1 VKILSHIAIKRDRH
15 TIGAVF
21 GGNKRRLQMKQSIQG
36 YIKQG
41 VQEALQHLGYEVHRI
56 GSTPQEPFG
65 EKGEAWISEPPP
77 INPIW
82 PLPRC
87 PGGLSNDRIREEF
100 AKYDLWHYAYGF
112 EGGLSFSARHNDPN
126 PLANAPERPLQ
137 RFRHFMPYLIDARN
151 GSLRGKRVL
160 DIACNS
166 GFWSIQCALLGAE
179 VVGFDGRPELIKQ
192 ADLIR
197 SIVGVD
203 NVEFRVLDFW
213 NMSPQALGGTFDVVL
228 NLGILYHLT
237 DPLKALQLTK
247 SLARQYILLDTEVH
261 PSKESV
267 IKLHWEEPT
276 DIRNA
281 IGSGIVASPS
291 KSSINLMVRHIG
303 VAKWFE
309 IPLRTTD
316 MPRDYLDQRR
326 ASWLIK
332 VA

>member
-1 VKILSHIAIKRDRH
+1 
-15 TIGAVF
+15 
-21 GGNKRRLQMKQSIQG
+21 MKQAIQHNM
-36 YIKQG
+36 KQG
-41 VQEALQHLGYEVHRI
+41 VQKVLHSLGYEIHRI
-56 GSTPQEPFG
+56 GSSPTEHFHG
-65 EKGEAWISEPPP
+65 NGGAWISDPPG

-82 PLPRC
+82 PLPRRS
-87 PGGLSNDRIREEF
+87 GGLSNHQILEEF
-100 AKYDLWHYAYGF
+100 AGYDLWHYAYAF
-112 EGGLSFSARHNDPN
+112 EGGLSFSARHNN
-126 PLANAPERPLQ
+126 PGLLADVPERPLQ
-137 RFRHFMPYLIDARN
+137 RFRHFMPYLVASNN

-179 VVGFDGRPELIKQ
+179 VIGFDGREELIKQ
-192 ADLIR
+192 ANLIK

-203 NVEFRVLDFW
+203 KIEFRVLDFW
-213 NMSPQALGGTFDVVL
+213 DMSSQRLGGTFDIVL

-247 SLARQYILLDTEVH
+247 SMARQYILLDTQVY

-267 IKLHWEEPT
+267 IKLLWEEPT
-276 DIRNA
+276 DIRTA
-281 IGSGIVASPS
+281 VTSGIVVHPS
-291 KSSINLMVRHIG
+291 KSSIDLILRHIG

-309 IPLRTTD
+309 IPLRSTD
-316 MPRDYLDQRR
+316 MPADYLENLR

>member
-1 VKILSHIAIKRDRH
+1 
-15 TIGAVF
+15 
-21 GGNKRRLQMKQSIQG
+21 MKQAIQQNM
-36 YIKQG
+36 KQG
-41 VQEALQHLGYEVHRI
+41 VQKVLHSLGYEIHRI
-56 GSTPQEPFG
+56 GSGRTEHFDG
-65 EKGEAWISEPPP
+65 NGRAWISDPTG

-87 PGGLSNDRIREEF
+87 SDGLSNEHILAEF
-100 AKYDLWHYAYGF
+100 AKYDLWHYAYAF
-112 EGGLSFSARHNDPN
+112 EGGLSFSARHNN
-126 PLANAPERPLQ
+126 PGQLADAPERPLQ
-137 RFRHFMPYLIDARN
+137 RFRHFMPYLVASNN

-179 VVGFDGRPELIKQ
+179 VIGFDGREELIKQ
-192 ADLIR
+192 ADLIK

-203 NVEFRVLDFW
+203 KVEFKVLDFW
-213 NMSPQALGGTFDVVL
+213 DMSPQRLGGSFDIVL

-247 SLARQYILLDTEVH
+247 SMARQYIVLDTHVY

-267 IKLHWEEPT
+267 IKFVWEEPT
-276 DIRNA
+276 DIRDA
-281 IGSGIVASPS
+281 VTSGIVVYPS
-291 KSSINLMVRHIG
+291 KSSIDLMLRHIG

-309 IPLRTTD
+309 IPLRSTD
-316 MPRDYLDQRR
+316 MPADYLDNLR

-332 VA
+332 VT